1 MVFLCVVVCS
11 TRTWWACRCNSFVDF
26 HEHKE
31 QCKIEKW
38 QSLRKRERERERE
51 MSFSKRW
58 VATLYY
64 GGWVSLLMRLL
75 SLSLSLVINLLV
87 LCIIVF
93 HFVPSY
99 VFSIELSLS
108 LYQKKT
114 WKLLHHF
121 TSIYPSNYDL
131 FALSQKKKKKNYDLF
146 ANYVQNCVQML
157 HLLNS
162 LFNLL
167 VDRFIDILMIASIT
181 IHRWG
186 WTRKP
191 CM

>member
-1 MVFLCVVVCS
+1 
-11 TRTWWACRCNSFVDF
+11 
-26 HEHKE
+26 
-31 QCKIEKW
+31 
-38 QSLRKRERERERE
+38 

-64 GGWVSLLMRLL
+64 GGLSFPSYEVTLSL

-93 HFVPSY
+93 HFVTSY

-131 FALSQKKKKKNYDLF
+131 FALSQKKKKKNNDLF

-181 IHRWG
+181 IHR
-186 WTRKP
+186 
-191 CM
+191 

>member
-1 MVFLCVVVCS
+1 MVFLCVVVCR

-38 QSLRKRERERERE
+38 QSLRKRERERER
-51 MSFSKRW
+51 W
-58 VATLYY
+58 VFLKD
-64 GGWVSLLMRLL
+64 GLQLCIMEVWVSLLMRLLSLSL

-93 HFVPSY
+93 HFVTSY

-131 FALSQKKKKKNYDLF
+131 FALSQPKKKKKLW
-146 ANYVQNCVQML
+146 
-157 HLLNS
+157 
-162 LFNLL
+162 
-167 VDRFIDILMIASIT
+167 FI
-181 IHRWG
+181 
-186 WTRKP
+186 
-191 CM
+191 C

>member
-75 SLSLSLVINLLV
+75 SLSLVINLLV

-93 HFVPSY
+93 HFVTSY

-131 FALSQKKKKKNYDLF
+131 FALSQPKKKKKKLW
-146 ANYVQNCVQML
+146 
-157 HLLNS
+157 
-162 LFNLL
+162 
-167 VDRFIDILMIASIT
+167 FI
-181 IHRWG
+181 
-186 WTRKP
+186 
-191 CM
+191 C